1 MHRYLTFTA
10 LALALAFGMFGV
22 LAPLSGSLQA
32 PTIGAAATTVSVLT
46 QHNDNSRTGDNLNE
60 TTLNAS
66 NVNVNQFGMLFKR
79 TVDGHIFTQPLYVPA
94 VSIPNKG
101 THNVVYVG
109 TMHNTI
115 YAFDAD
121 DPSQSQPLWFD
132 SSWWVKNS

>member
-1 MHRYLTFTA
+1 MRRFLA
-10 LALALAFGMFGV
+10 NIALLLALALGMFGIF
-22 LAPLSGSLQA
+22 APLSGSLQA

-79 TVDGHIFTQPLYVPA
+79 TVDGHVFTQPLYVPA
-94 VSIPNKG
+94 VSIPSQG

-109 TMHNTI
+109 TMHNSV

-121 DPSQSQPLWFD
+121 DPSQSQPL
-132 SSWWVKNS
+132 